1 MLSIYYLAAH
11 RALHPF
17 PTRRSSDLYAMDYPG
32 HGYSDIPEA
41 TYSSEFFVT
50 RVAQFLDQLDIRDAV
65 IVGESTG
72 GRIALLLAARH
83 NPSVRAVVALN
94 PYDYPGRP
102 GTRRGPALA

>member
-50 RVAQFLDQLDIRDAV
+50 RVARFLDQLDIRDAV
-65 IVGESTG
+65 IVGESIG
-72 GRIALLLAARH
+72 GDRKSTRLNSSHTVI
-83 NPSVRAVVALN
+83 SYAVFCLKKKINTVMIV
-94 PYDYPGRP
+94 
-102 GTRRGPALA
+102 